1 MLLQVLS
8 LGQRIVYE
16 YQGST
21 YQLVASN
28 ILVLNNKTGEQVSVP
43 QGMLTDSTA
52 CVYISE
58 SGRIHQTSKR
68 LCSLRMTLLG
78 HANAQHI

>member
-28 ILVLNNKTGEQVSVP
+28 ILVLDNKTGEQVSVP

-58 SGRIHQTSKR
+58 SGRIHQTS
-68 LCSLRMTLLG
+68 
-78 HANAQHI
+78 NAPVNCA